1 VKTTTVSIGAFEL
14 ASGARLDDVVQ
25 RVTIYGEP
33 KTDGSNVVLVAH
45 ALTGSSAAMDWWG
58 GLIGEG
64 RLFDPARY
72 CVVGINALGGCYGS
86 TGPASP
92 ASDGKPY
99 GSRFPIVTVTD
110 IVNAQAAALERLGI
124 ARIAHVIG
132 GSLGGM
138 QALEWGLRHSD
149 RAAHAIVVG
158 AFDALSAMGIAL
170 NTVAREAIYA
180 DPHYQG
186 GDYYEGEPPARGVR
200 HARMI
205 AMLSY
210 KSDVLL
216 EERFSNRI
224 DRKGG
229 DPWRNKDDRFDVEGY
244 LAYQGDIFVKRMDAN
259 SYLAL
264 TRAMDLFDAREYP
277 LDGVRSRFTFVGI
290 QNDWLFPAP
299 YVRATAA
306 RLAEAGIRTV
316 YLDMPSHHGHD
327 AFLAEDVE
335 LGELLR
341 PIVEP
346 PVAAAPARRPVA
358 P

>member
-1 VKTTTVSIGAFEL
+1 VKTTSVSIGAFQL

-33 KTDGSNVVLVAH
+33 KADGSNVVLVAH

-58 GLIGEG
+58 GLIGAG

-86 TGPASP
+86 TGPADP
-92 ASDGKPY
+92 APDGKPY
-99 GSRFPIVTVTD
+99 GSRFPVVTVTD
-110 IVNAQAAALERLGI
+110 MVRAQAAALERVGI
-124 ARIAHVIG
+124 ARVAHVVG

-138 QALEWGLRHSD
+138 QALEWGLRYSD
-149 RAAHAIVVG
+149 RVDHAIVVG
-158 AFDALSAMGIAL
+158 AFDAFSAMGIAL
-170 NTVAREAIYA
+170 NTVAREAIYC
-180 DPHYQG
+180 DPNFND
-186 GDYYEGEPPARGVR
+186 GDYYEGEPPSRGVR

-216 EERFSNRI
+216 EERFANRI

-229 DPWRNKDDRFDVEGY
+229 DPWRNKTDRFDVEGY
-244 LAYQGDIFVKRMDAN
+244 LAYQGDVFVKRMDAN
-259 SYLAL
+259 SYLTL
-264 TRAMDLFDAREYP
+264 TRAMDLFDTRAYELAHVRAR
-277 LDGVRSRFTFVGI
+277 LTFVGI
-290 QNDWLFPAP
+290 QNDWLFPAT
-299 YVRATAA
+299 YVRAAAA
-306 RLAEAGIRTV
+306 RFAQAGIPTT

-346 PVAAAPARRPVA
+346 VPVSR
-358 P
+358 

>member
-1 VKTTTVSIGAFEL
+1 VKTTTVSIGALEL
-14 ASGARLDDVVQ
+14 ASGARLDNVVQ

-33 KTDGSNVVLVAH
+33 NADRSNVVLVAH

-72 CVVGINALGGCYGS
+72 CVIGINALGGCYGS
-86 TGPASP
+86 TGPASLAP
-92 ASDGKPY
+92 DGKPY
-99 GSRFPIVTVTD
+99 GSRFPIITVAD
-110 IVNAQAAALERLGI
+110 IVDAQARALDELGI
-124 ARIAHVIG
+124 GRIAHVIG

-138 QALEWGLRHSD
+138 QALDWGLRYSD
-149 RAAHAIVVG
+149 RVDHAIVIG
-158 AFDALSAMGIAL
+158 AFDAISAMGIAL
-170 NTVAREAIYA
+170 NAVAREAIYA
-180 DPHYQG
+180 DPNFNG
-186 GDYYEGEPPARGVR
+186 GDYYDGPAPTRGVR

-216 EERFSNRI
+216 QERFGNRV

-229 DPWRNKDDRFDVEGY
+229 DPWRNKEDRFDVEGY

-264 TRAMDLFDAREYP
+264 TRAMDLFDVRDYP
-277 LDGVRSRFTFVGI
+277 LENVRSRLTFVGI
-290 QNDWLFPAP
+290 QNDWLFPAT
-299 YVRATAA
+299 YVRAAAA
-306 RLAEAGIRTV
+306 RFAQAGISTV
-316 YLDMPSHHGHD
+316 YLDMPSRHGHD

-341 PIVEP
+341 PVVEKQLATP
-346 PVAAAPARRPVA
+346 GATTASSA
-358 P
+358 